1 MKFINPTN
9 VVAQLGLKPG
19 QIVADLGSGSGF
31 YAVAAAKFVGN
42 SGTVYAVDVQEAK
55 LTATQSTAS
64 QQGFKNIQ
72 VLKADLDKPLT
83 DITETSCDAVILA
96 SILHEVQSRAQLLK
110 NAYYVLK
117 TGGKILA
124 VEWRVDHTP
133 FGPPLDK
140 RISEPD
146 LGKEFTAIGLRKE
159 KDIPTDMYH
168 YAMVFT
174 K

>member
-1 MKFINPTN
+1 MKFINPTT
-9 VVAQLGLKPG
+9 VVSQMGLKPG
-19 QIVADLGSGSGF
+19 QTVADLGSGSGF
-31 YAVAAAKFVGN
+31 FALAAAKLVGN
-42 SGTVYAVDVQEAK
+42 SGLVHAVVVQEAK
-55 LTATQSTAS
+55 LTATQSSAS

-83 DITETSCDAVILA
+83 EIAETSCDAVILA

-117 TGGKILA
+117 TGGKVLA
-124 VEWRVDHTP
+124 VEWKVEHTP

-140 RISEPD
+140 RIQEHD
-146 LGKEFTAIGLRKE
+146 LEKEFAALGLRKE
-159 KDIPTDMYH
+159 KDIPADAYH
-168 YAMVFT
+168 YAMVFV